1 MAIWALRAFFLLVC
15 SGAGWQASRLTDFD
29 PFLGMLLGIVLFIVV
44 FLMEALFTDKN
55 SVGNLLSIVFGVTV
69 GFLLAILAIN
79 ITTLVMP
86 APDPTDRLAM
96 EDFESSTRAMRFMLT
111 AMMCYL
117 CTVIVF
123 RTRDRFRFVIPY
135 VEFKREQKGPRS
147 LLIDT
152 SVLIDGRIL
161 GIVRAGFM
169 DTPILIPE
177 FVLEELHTIAD
188 SAVRTKRM
196 RGRRGLDLVN
206 QLRRE
211 TSVDVRIYEPVE
223 ALTGAV
229 DAKLVQAAR
238 ELDADV
244 CTTDYNLNKVAQAQ
258 GVRVLNINDLAVAMR
273 PSVIPGES
281 ITVRLIR
288 KGEEHGQGV
297 GFLDD
302 GTMVVVEESEENVGQ
317 DVNVEI
323 TRILQK
329 SSGRLIFGR
338 PTDNVA
344 PETDEA

>member
-1 MAIWALRAFFLLVC
+1 MALWALRAFFLLVC

-29 PFLGMLLGIVLFIVV
+29 PFLGMLIGMALFIVV

-55 SVGNLLSIVFGVTV
+55 SVGNLLAVVFGVTV
-69 GFLLAILAIN
+69 GFMLAILAIN
-79 ITTLVMP
+79 ITTLVMT
-86 APDPTDRLAM
+86 APDPG
-96 EDFESSTRAMRFMLT
+96 DFQASEEFERSTQAMRFLLT

-135 VEFKREQKGPRS
+135 MEFKREQKGPRS
-147 LLIDT
+147 LLLDT
-152 SVLIDGRIL
+152 SVLIDGRIV
-161 GIVRAGFM
+161 GICRTGFIE
-169 DTPILIPE
+169 TPILIPE
-177 FVLEELHTIAD
+177 FVLEELHAIAD
-188 SAVRTKRM
+188 SAARLKRM

-211 TSVDVRIYEPVE
+211 SDLDVRIYEPVE
-223 ALTGAV
+223 VLTGPV
-229 DAKLVQAAR
+229 DSKLIQVAR

-258 GVRVLNINDLAVAMR
+258 GVNVLNINDLAVALR
-273 PSVIPGES
+273 PSVIPGET

-288 KGEEHGQGV
+288 EGEERGQGI

-302 GTMVVVEESEENVGQ
+302 GTMVVVEDGEASIGADLNI
-317 DVNVEI
+317 EI

-329 SSGRLIFGR
+329 SSGRLIFGK
-338 PTDNVA
+338 PTGNA
-344 PETDEA
+344 PAETGKA